1 MWERMGL
8 MTHFVLRFHFVTRI
22 KSRQSNKPR
31 KHRCLCAKFRD
42 NFVRFFEKNY
52 MFIEIILSKTQEEKV
67 SKKHDFK
74 PFPKGLGLKTCF
86 KFLHKKI
93 EVTRFELATPWSQ
106 TRCSTKLS
114 HTSEFLPQRKG
125 TLLYYPK
132 SEYFV
137 NRIFRILIIKILK
150 LFRKMEVEDWLL
162 PPVFL
167 LQLFLRNS
175 LSNSF
180 Y

>member
-1 MWERMGL
+1 M
-8 MTHFVLRFHFVTRI
+8 
-22 KSRQSNKPR
+22 S
-31 KHRCLCAKFRD
+31 
-42 NFVRFFEKNY
+42 EK
-52 MFIEIILSKTQEEKV
+52 
-67 SKKHDFK
+67 
-74 PFPKGLGLKTCF
+74 

-114 HTSEFLPQRKG
+114 HTSEFLPLRKG
-125 TLLYYPK
+125 TSLYYPK

-150 LFRKMEVEDWLL
+150 LFRKMEVEDWVL
-162 PPVFL
+162 PPAFL

-180 Y
+180 YQSISTKSASRNGVDVIYSISALSC

>member
-1 MWERMGL
+1 M
-8 MTHFVLRFHFVTRI
+8 
-22 KSRQSNKPR
+22 S
-31 KHRCLCAKFRD
+31 
-42 NFVRFFEKNY
+42 EK
-52 MFIEIILSKTQEEKV
+52 
-67 SKKHDFK
+67 
-74 PFPKGLGLKTCF
+74 

-114 HTSEFLPQRKG
+114 HTSEFLPLRKG
-125 TLLYYPK
+125 TSLYYPK

-150 LFRKMEVEDWLL
+150 LFRKMEVEEKLL
-162 PPVFL
+162 PPVL
-167 LQLFLRNS
+167 SSHLFLRNS
-175 LSNSF
+175 VSNSF

>member
-1 MWERMGL
+1 
-8 MTHFVLRFHFVTRI
+8 MTHYDHPFHFMTKI
-22 KSRQSNKPR
+22 ELKQSNNAR
-31 KHRCLCAKFRD
+31 KYQPVRVKFRD
-42 NFVRFFEKNY
+42 KIHDKIIRFFRKNY
-52 MFIEIILSKTQEEKV
+52 RFVKTIIRKTRGEKV
-67 SKKHDFK
+67 SKKHGFK
-74 PFPKGLGLKTCF
+74 PFPSGLGLKTCF

-150 LFRKMEVEDWLL
+150 LFRKMEVEEKLL

-167 LQLFLRNS
+167 LHLFLRNS